1 MQWFFRDENIE
12 IKKEGKK
19 VLNNLKKMTHS
30 MGGKGLK
37 QIEVTNEAS
46 VSASVSFRKF
56 KTQDWNRL
64 ICRSL
69 PIARDNTFIILKN
82 NHKHLFTYVNIF
94 KF

>member
-19 VLNNLKKMTHS
+19 ALNNLKKMTHW
-30 MGGKGLK
+30 MEAKGLK
-37 QIEVTNEAS
+37 EIEVANQAHS
-46 VSASVSFRKF
+46 MSFRKF

-82 NHKHLFTYVNIF
+82 HQKYLFTYVNIF

>member
-30 MGGKGLK
+30 MGGNGLE
-37 QIEVTNEAS
+37 QIEVANEAH
-46 VSASVSFRKF
+46 SVSFRKF

-69 PIARDNTFIILKN
+69 PIARENTFIILKN
-82 NHKHLFTYVNIF
+82 HQKHLFTYVNIF